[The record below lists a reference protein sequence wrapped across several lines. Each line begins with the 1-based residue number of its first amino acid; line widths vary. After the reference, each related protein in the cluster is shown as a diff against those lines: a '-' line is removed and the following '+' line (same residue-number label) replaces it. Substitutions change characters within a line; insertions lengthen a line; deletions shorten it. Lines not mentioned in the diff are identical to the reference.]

1 MRYPREV
8 WAGSHIKGSRQ
19 IPRKLVRSKE
29 AYLKWLNMNNGRMN
43 CYMTVY
49 EFERFTD
56 NTKIDSSAILDRMFL
71 DLDAHGEPLENA
83 HRDFSDICKKFLDEG
98 IKFRPYFS
106 GKGFHIIVY
115 GKRADDIR
123 SIQAYYSTLAEDYPT
138 LDRTGIQTTRLRRIP
153 NTLNLSSDGYY
164 CIPLDMSNMLSLDVI
179 VKMAKKQVHEDFVFG
194 SKLVD
199 WPKVKPVKMSDTE
212 IEMPD
217 KIGGLPILPCLQ
229 NAITVENPSHYARV
243 YLIQWYR
250 DLLSI
255 GERNISLPQ
264 QEKIVSSIMG
274 ELEVLAERPGM
285 WLDWNRDLSE
295 KYVRGIVQK
304 GYHAPGC
311 ESVLIPQGYCI
322 GRCWRYPDE

>member
-1 MRYPREV
+1 
-8 WAGSHIKGSRQ
+8 
-19 IPRKLVRSKE
+19 
-29 AYLKWLNMNNGRMN
+29 MNNGRMN

-56 NTKIDSSAILDRMFL
+56 NTKIDSSAILDKMFL
-71 DLDAHGEPLENA
+71 DFDAHDEPLENA
-83 HRDFSDICKKFLDEG
+83 FTDFKNVCSKFLDEG
-98 IKFRPYFS
+98 IKFRAYFS
-106 GKGFHIIVY
+106 GKGFHIIAY

-123 SIQAYYSTLAEDYPT
+123 SIQAYYSTLAKDYPT

-164 CIPLDMSNMLSLDVI
+164 CVPLDVANLYDMEHPMTLDDI
-179 VKMAKKQVHEDFVFG
+179 LRIARRQVQEDFVYG
-194 SKLVD
+194 NKLID
-199 WPKVKPVKMSDTE
+199 WPKVKPVSVSETE

-217 KIGGLPILPCLQ
+217 KIAELPILPCLQ
-229 NAITVENPSHYARV
+229 NAVTVENPSHYARV

-264 QEKIVSSIMG
+264 QEKIVSLIMD
-274 ELEVLAERPGM
+274 ELRTIAERPGI
-285 WLDWNRDLSE
+285 WLDWNPELSE